1 MEAFRKGLGQR
12 TVKALILADLFYLWL
27 MLVSKHIAA
36 RCALIMVL
44 AFVMISPEVDAQ
56 YYSTG
61 QEPFSVR
68 WRQIKTESVRL
79 IYPDHYEQKARWLAS
94 YLDTVSVY
102 ASHTLSYK
110 PKRVSLI
117 MHTQSDI
124 SNAVVAWAPKRME
137 FYTTPPQDMYAQ
149 PWLEQLSLHE
159 YRHVV
164 QIEKLN
170 QGPTKVISW
179 LFGEQGTAAMLGL
192 YVPPWFLEG
201 DAVATETALSRSGRG
216 RVPQF
221 EMRLRA
227 QLLEKGVYAYDKAV
241 LGSYRDFI
249 PDHYVLGYHLIAEG
263 RRLYGPG
270 LWEHTLNRVARRPYM
285 ITPFQ
290 KGIKDIS
297 GKRKLPFYRECMQN
311 LSTRWQMQEKA
322 SRVNLM
328 GFVEDNRTHYTN
340 YRHPA
345 FQEDGGILA
354 MRSGIDDIARIV
366 SISADGS
373 EKVVFTPGLIKDE
386 TLSYASGILC
396 WAESRPHPRWA
407 NKSYTVIQLLD
418 VENRKVRTIHHRQ
431 RYLAPSLSQDGTK
444 IIAVNVD
451 NPNHY
456 SLVVLDAKNGGLIH
470 KISAPGN
477 HYPLTP
483 VWSGDDAFLAIFV
496 SEKGKSLQ
504 RVDIQSGEAEIL
516 IPWTFVEIS
525 QPLYYEPYVYFVGSW
540 TGISNIYRLNHQVP
554 GASTE
559 KGDIDMITESRFG
572 AADPFISADGKTL
585 LYADYRA
592 MGFRI
597 LEYNDPEAVPAGL
610 LMDQSIG
617 LPQVLQ
623 EQEEIVPPGSSIAPS
638 QCLSRK
644 YSKIGNLFNFHSW
657 APLDINASNYT
668 INPGVSVMS
677 QNLLSSSFLAAGYTY
692 NVNEQLGKM
701 YATYT
706 YAGWYPMI
714 DISADYG
721 LRRDYAYLP
730 DYTTIKWNE
739 ANFRGG
745 LRLPLNLS
753 RGKYFSGM
761 QGYVYAN
768 QVIRRIVS
776 PDTIQFR
783 KPDIFSAWYGMR
795 YYRQIKSNFRDIFPR
810 WGQSIGLY
818 YRHTPFKTIEN
829 SAIAAVILNL
839 YFPGIF
845 RHQGLNIYAGYQQR
859 ETGHYKFSDLVA
871 YPRGIV
877 GRQHRELYSLL
888 TTYTFPI
895 AYPDWSIGPVIY
907 LKRLRG
913 NLFYDYAVGRNVH
926 SDSYYS
932 SLGAELFAET
942 HLLRFYA
949 PIEFGVRATYQ
960 PWQQR
965 LDWQFLVSVGFDSFY
980 IGRRAIGRVSVIQ

>member
-1 MEAFRKGLGQR
+1 MF
-12 TVKALILADLFYLWL
+12 
-27 MLVSKHIAA
+27 VSKHIAA
-36 RCALIMVL
+36 RCILFMVL
-44 AFVMISPEVDAQ
+44 AFAMISHEAEAQ

-79 IYPDHYEQKARWLAS
+79 IYPDYYEQQARWLAS
-94 YLDTVSVY
+94 YIDTVSVY
-102 ASHTLSYK
+102 ASRTLSYK

-117 MHTQSDI
+117 MHTQSAI

-149 PWLEQLSLHE
+149 PWLEQLGLHE

-164 QIEKLN
+164 QIEKLK

-179 LFGEQGTAAMLGL
+179 LFGEQGTAAILGL

-201 DAVATETALSRSGRG
+201 DAVATETALSQSGRG

-227 QLLEKGVYAYDKAV
+227 QVLEKDLYAYDKAV

-249 PDHYVLGYHLIAEG
+249 PDQYVLGYHLIAEG
-263 RRLYGPG
+263 RRLYGDS
-270 LWEHTLNRVARRPYM
+270 LWEHVLNRVARRPYM

-297 GKRKLPFYRECMQN
+297 GKRKIPFYRECMQN
-311 LSTRWQMQEKA
+311 LSIRWQMQEKT
-322 SRVNLM
+322 SRVNLT
-328 GFVEDNRTHYTN
+328 GFVEDSRKHYTN
-340 YRHPA
+340 YRFPT
-345 FQEDGGILA
+345 FRDDGSILA
-354 MRSGIDDIARIV
+354 MRNGIDDIARIV
-366 SISADGS
+366 SISDDGT
-373 EKVVFTPGLIKDE
+373 EKIVFTPGLIKDE

-418 VENRKVRTIHHRQ
+418 VESRKVRTIHHRK
-431 RYLAPSLSQDGTK
+431 RYLAPSLSKDATK
-444 IIAVNVD
+444 IVAVDAD
-451 NPNHY
+451 NFDQY
-456 SLVVLDAKNGGLIH
+456 SLVVLDTKSGGLLR
-470 KISAPGN
+470 KIPAPDN

-483 VWSGDDAFLAIFV
+483 VWLDEDALLVIFV
-496 SEKGKSLQ
+496 SERGKSLQ

-516 IPWTFVEIS
+516 IPWTFAEIS
-525 QPLYYEPYVYFVGSW
+525 QPLYHQPYVYFVGSW
-540 TGISNIYRLNHQVP
+540 TGISNIYRLRIRDS
-554 GASTE
+554 GANGESD
-559 KGDIDMITESRFG
+559 DIHMITESRFG
-572 AADPFISADGKTL
+572 ATDPYISADGKTL
-585 LYADYRA
+585 LYSDYRA

-597 LEYNDPEAVPAGL
+597 LEYTDPQAVPTHP

-617 LPQVLQ
+617 LQRVLQ
-623 EQEEIVPPGSSIAPS
+623 EQEKIVPPGSSIAPS
-638 QCLSRK
+638 QNPSRK

-657 APLDINASNYT
+657 APLDINAGNYT

-677 QNLLSSSFLAAGYTY
+677 QNLLSSSFLSAGYNY

-730 DYTTIKWNE
+730 DYTTVKWNE
-739 ANFRGG
+739 ANLRGG

-753 RGKYFSGM
+753 RGKYFSGT
-761 QGYVYAN
+761 QAYVYAN

-776 PDTIQFR
+776 PDTIRFR
-783 KPDIFSAWYGMR
+783 KPDIFSSWYGLR
-795 YYRQIKSNFRDIFPR
+795 YYRQIKSTSRDIIPR

-818 YRHTPFKTIEN
+818 YRHTPFETTKN
-829 SAIAAVILNL
+829 SAIAAVTLNL
-839 YFPGIF
+839 YFPGII
-845 RHQGLNIYAGYQQR
+845 RHQGLHIYAGYQQR
-859 ETGHYKFSDLVA
+859 QTGYYKFSDLVA
-871 YPRGIV
+871 YPRGV
-877 GRQHRELYSLL
+877 SGRQHRELYSLR
-888 TTYTFPI
+888 TTYAFPI
-895 AYPDWSIGPVIY
+895 ACPDWSIGPIIY

-913 NLFYDYAVGRNVH
+913 NLFYDYAIGRNVH

-949 PIEFGVRATYQ
+949 PIEFGVRTTYQ

-980 IGRRAIGRVSVIQ
+980 VGQRAIGRVSVIQ